1 MRHLAF
7 DTRRA
12 QPNKREQCPDAQS
25 RRRCELA
32 GGASNTK
39 TPARSQTLL
48 LRPHALPAQPRP
60 DPQRDQT
67 TAAEQA
73 FTRTF
78 RSAPE
83 SASKPPTSNITST
96 LRLTA
101 HASKLDSQQKEAP
114 PAADTATD
122 APSAPHEEAQQGAT
136 RRIHR
141 SAQAESCPGGNRSV
155 LTAGAQ
161 PHTRHAYTRRRG
173 AHKGQPTHV
182 SRTPSRD
189 AADPA
194 PTEP

>member
-1 MRHLAF
+1 MTTGRINQVAEVDAPKC
-7 DTRRA
+7 DTWHSTL
-12 QPNKREQCPDAQS
+12 DARNQTSGTNAPMPS
-25 RRRCELA
+25 RDADANSPVVLQI
-32 GGASNTK
+32 K

-161 PHTRHAYTRRRG
+161 PHTRHAYTRRASVRLW
-173 AHKGQPTHV
+173 
-182 SRTPSRD
+182 SSSY
-189 AADPA
+189 
-194 PTEP
+194 